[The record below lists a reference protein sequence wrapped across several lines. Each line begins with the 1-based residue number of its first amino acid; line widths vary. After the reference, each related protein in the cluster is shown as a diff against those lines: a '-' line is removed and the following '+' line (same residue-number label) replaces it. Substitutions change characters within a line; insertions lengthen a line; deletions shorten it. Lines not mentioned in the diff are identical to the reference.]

1 LRGGWRKDFEP
12 DAPFDDLLSDIRD
25 VLEGRLD
32 ERAMGLALLGQLALA
47 GYWYGMALEFPDQG
61 VRAEAMTQCDWHI
74 DKARSCMESIWSPI

>member
-1 LRGGWRKDFEP
+1 
-12 DAPFDDLLSDIRD
+12 
-25 VLEGRLD
+25 
-32 ERAMGLALLGQLALA
+32 MGLALLGQLALA